1 MGSKQQK
8 CFDLFIQNDKKGQT
22 NMKNQHITMPAL
34 ALRGLVIFPGM
45 ILHFDIARDR
55 SINAVEEAIEHN
67 DRRIFL
73 VTQIDEDVDEVAA
86 ENLYKTGVVAEIRQT
101 LNTPD
106 GARRVLV
113 QGLYTAKLCGISQ
126 DDPFLVSDIT
136 PMPALSDTLSAAEKT
151 AFIRTIDTEFKQ
163 YSEMSPRMPIELY
176 RGILAE
182 KDLSKLI
189 DLIVF
194 NVYLRV
200 EDKQALLSCLSLRKR
215 AELLVKFLA
224 KEVDIVRLEQDI
236 NEEVKEALDKTQRD
250 FYLREQMRAI
260 SRQLGEF
267 DDPQSEAFEY
277 MDKIEECGFDE
288 DTEEKLIKEC
298 EKLMHLSPGSQ
309 EAAVVRTY
317 LDTVLD
323 MPWNIYTHGKT
334 DIAKAEKQLD
344 HDHYGMKKVKERILE
359 IVALNQWKDADKK
372 GQIICLVGPPG
383 VGKTSVAKSIATAL
397 GRKYARVSLGGVR
410 DEADIRGHRKTYIGA
425 MPGRIVNALKQAKS
439 MNPVILF
446 DEIDKMGTDYKGDPA
461 SAMLEVLDSEQNVAF
476 RDHYLEIP
484 IDLSN
489 VLFITTANTLDTI
502 PAPLLDRMDVIE
514 LGSYTREEKFH
525 IAKEHLVPK
534 QLKKHGIKPQV
545 RFANDAIYSIID
557 FYTKEAGVRKLERNI
572 AKICRMTLKKLASGE
587 AEKINIKAKDIEG
600 YLGARKYTG
609 ETISKQDEIG
619 AVNGLA
625 WTSVGGTLLP
635 LEVLVMEGT
644 GKIELTGSLGDVMKE
659 SAKIAVSL
667 TRSLSRKYE
676 IDPDFYKNKDIH
688 IHAPEGA
695 VPKDGPS
702 AGVTMTTALVSA
714 LSGIPVRRDVA
725 MTGEITLRG
734 KVLPIGGL
742 REKTMAAYSAGIK
755 TVVIPDENKADMKE
769 LDDVILSN
777 MSFVLAENID
787 TVLNTALVKPNV
799 TAAKKS
805 NEKLPSAKPR
815 ASRKTGK
822 NAVKEI

>member
-1 MGSKQQK
+1 
-8 CFDLFIQNDKKGQT
+8 
-22 NMKNQHITMPAL
+22 MPAL

-151 AFIRTIDTEFKQ
+151 AFIRTIHTEFKQ

-236 NEEVKEALDKTQRD
+236 NEEVKEALDKNQRE

-277 MDKIEECGFDE
+277 MDRIEECGFDE

-359 IVALNQWKDADKK
+359 IVALNQ
-372 GQIICLVGPPG
+372 
-383 VGKTSVAKSIATAL
+383 
-397 GRKYARVSLGGVR
+397 
-410 DEADIRGHRKTYIGA
+410 
-425 MPGRIVNALKQAKS
+425 
-439 MNPVILF
+439 
-446 DEIDKMGTDYKGDPA
+446 IDKMGTDYKGDPA

>member
-1 MGSKQQK
+1 M
-8 CFDLFIQNDKKGQT
+8 N
-22 NMKNQHITMPAL
+22 NQHITIPAL
-34 ALRGLVIFPGM
+34 ALRGLVIFPEM
-45 ILHFDIARDR
+45 ILHFDVARER
-55 SINAVEEAIEHN
+55 SISAVEEAIENN
-67 DRRIFL
+67 DRKIFL
-73 VTQIDEDVDEVAA
+73 VTQINEDVDEVTAD
-86 ENLYKTGVVAEIRQT
+86 NLYKTGVVAEIRQT

-113 QGLYTAKLCGISQ
+113 QGLYTAKLCGITQ
-126 DDPFLVSDIT
+126 EEPYLIADIT
-136 PMPALSDTLSAAEKT
+136 PLPKLSDTLTSAEKT
-151 AFIRTIDTEFKQ
+151 AFVRSINTEFKQ

-176 RGILAE
+176 RGIIGE
-182 KDLSKLI
+182 KDLSRLI

-236 NEEVKEALDKTQRD
+236 NEEVKEALDKNQRE

-277 MDKIEECGFDE
+277 MDRIEECGFDE

-323 MPWNIYTHGKT
+323 MPWNVYTHGKT
-334 DIAKAEKQLD
+334 DITKAEKQLD
-344 HDHYGMKKVKERILE
+344 RDHYGMKKVKERILE

-484 IDLSN
+484 IDLSE

-534 QLKKHGIKPQV
+534 QLKKHGIKTQV
-545 RFANDAIYSIID
+545 RFAMMR
-557 FYTKEAGVRKLERNI
+557 YTR
-572 AKICRMTLKKLASGE
+572 
-587 AEKINIKAKDIEG
+587 
-600 YLGARKYTG
+600 
-609 ETISKQDEIG
+609 
-619 AVNGLA
+619 
-625 WTSVGGTLLP
+625 
-635 LEVLVMEGT
+635 
-644 GKIELTGSLGDVMKE
+644 
-659 SAKIAVSL
+659 
-667 TRSLSRKYE
+667 
-676 IDPDFYKNKDIH
+676 
-688 IHAPEGA
+688 
-695 VPKDGPS
+695 
-702 AGVTMTTALVSA
+702 
-714 LSGIPVRRDVA
+714 
-725 MTGEITLRG
+725 
-734 KVLPIGGL
+734 
-742 REKTMAAYSAGIK
+742 
-755 TVVIPDENKADMKE
+755 
-769 LDDVILSN
+769 
-777 MSFVLAENID
+777 
-787 TVLNTALVKPNV
+787 
-799 TAAKKS
+799 
-805 NEKLPSAKPR
+805 
-815 ASRKTGK
+815 
-822 NAVKEI
+822 

>member
-1 MGSKQQK
+1 
-8 CFDLFIQNDKKGQT
+8 
-22 NMKNQHITMPAL
+22 MKNQHITIPAL
-34 ALRGLVIFPGM
+34 ALRGLVIFPEM
-45 ILHFDIARDR
+45 ILHFDVARER
-55 SINAVEEAIEHN
+55 SISAVEEAIENN
-67 DRRIFL
+67 DRKIFL
-73 VTQIDEDVDEVAA
+73 VTQINEDVDEVAA
-86 ENLYKTGVVAEIRQT
+86 DNLYKTGVVAEIRQT

-113 QGLYTAKLCGISQ
+113 QGLYTAKLCGITQ
-126 DDPFLVSDIT
+126 EEPYLIADIT
-136 PMPALSDTLSAAEKT
+136 PLPKLSDTLTSAEKT
-151 AFIRTIDTEFKQ
+151 AFVRSINTEFKQ

-176 RGILAE
+176 RGIIGE
-182 KDLSKLI
+182 KDLSRLI

-236 NEEVKEALDKTQRD
+236 NEEVKEALDKNQRE

-260 SRQLGEF
+260 SRQLGEL

-277 MDKIEECGFDE
+277 MDRIEECGFDE

-323 MPWNIYTHGKT
+323 MPWNVYTHGKT

-484 IDLSN
+484 IDLSE

-805 NEKLPSAKPR
+805 NEKLPSAKPH
-815 ASRKTGK
+815 ASRKPGK

>member
-1 MGSKQQK
+1 M
-8 CFDLFIQNDKKGQT
+8 
-22 NMKNQHITMPAL
+22 
-34 ALRGLVIFPGM
+34 
-45 ILHFDIARDR
+45 
-55 SINAVEEAIEHN
+55 
-67 DRRIFL
+67 
-73 VTQIDEDVDEVAA
+73 
-86 ENLYKTGVVAEIRQT
+86 
-101 LNTPD
+101 
-106 GARRVLV
+106 
-113 QGLYTAKLCGISQ
+113 
-126 DDPFLVSDIT
+126 
-136 PMPALSDTLSAAEKT
+136 
-151 AFIRTIDTEFKQ
+151 
-163 YSEMSPRMPIELY
+163 
-176 RGILAE
+176 
-182 KDLSKLI
+182 
-189 DLIVF
+189 
-194 NVYLRV
+194 
-200 EDKQALLSCLSLRKR
+200 
-215 AELLVKFLA
+215 
-224 KEVDIVRLEQDI
+224 
-236 NEEVKEALDKTQRD
+236 
-250 FYLREQMRAI
+250 
-260 SRQLGEF
+260 
-267 DDPQSEAFEY
+267 
-277 MDKIEECGFDE
+277 
-288 DTEEKLIKEC
+288 
-298 EKLMHLSPGSQ
+298 
-309 EAAVVRTY
+309 
-317 LDTVLD
+317 
-323 MPWNIYTHGKT
+323 
-334 DIAKAEKQLD
+334 
-344 HDHYGMKKVKERILE
+344 
-359 IVALNQWKDADKK
+359 
-372 GQIICLVGPPG
+372 
-383 VGKTSVAKSIATAL
+383 
-397 GRKYARVSLGGVR
+397 R

-489 VLFITTANTLDTI
+489 VLSSRPQTRLILF
-502 PAPLLDRMDVIE
+502 PLPCSTEWMLSSLAAIQEKKSSILQRSI
-514 LGSYTREEKFH
+514 LFLNSLKARHKAAGSFC
-525 IAKEHLVPK
+525 
-534 QLKKHGIKPQV
+534 
-545 RFANDAIYSIID
+545 NDAIYSIID

-815 ASRKTGK
+815 ASRKPGK